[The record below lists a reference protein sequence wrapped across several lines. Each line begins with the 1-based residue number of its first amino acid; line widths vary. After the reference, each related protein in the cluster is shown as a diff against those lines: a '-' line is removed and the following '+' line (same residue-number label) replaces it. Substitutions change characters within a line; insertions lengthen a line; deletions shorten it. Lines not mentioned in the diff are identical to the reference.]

1 MIIDG
6 LQYCNWSE
14 KIFKQWRQSK
24 LTAVH
29 VTIAYHE
36 QFRETI
42 LNFEKWN
49 SFFELYPNLIIPAYT
64 LDDIIKAKEDNK
76 TAVIFGFQNPSPIE
90 DDIRLIEIL
99 HRLGARVMQLTY
111 NNQSLL
117 ATGCYENEDSGL
129 TRMGKEVVKEMNRV
143 GMIIDM
149 SHSSERSTIE
159 AIEYSSKPITI
170 SHANPSFWHK
180 AKRNKSKKVLQT
192 LTENEGILGLSLYPH
207 HLKNSSDCTLEDFTN
222 MILDLI
228 ELIGIDHI
236 GFGSDLCQDQPDS
249 IVEWMRVGRWTKNID
264 YGEGSESNPGF
275 PKMPKWFKDNRDWH
289 KIFNKLSDIGLSDK
303 QIKKIQGENW
313 FNFFKRTNSFE

>member
-1 MIIDG
+1 
-6 LQYCNWSE
+6 
-14 KIFKQWRQSK
+14 
-24 LTAVH
+24 
-29 VTIAYHE
+29 
-36 QFRETI
+36 
-42 LNFEKWN
+42 
-49 SFFELYPNLIIPAYT
+49 
-64 LDDIIKAKEDNK
+64 
-76 TAVIFGFQNPSPIE
+76 
-90 DDIRLIEIL
+90 
-99 HRLGARVMQLTY
+99 MQLTY

-117 ATGCYENEDSGL
+117 ATGCYEDEDNGL

-170 SHANPSFWHK
+170 SHANPNFWHK

-192 LTENEGILGLSLYPH
+192 LSENNGILGLSLYPH
-207 HLKNSSDCTLEDFTN
+207 HLKNSSDCTIEDFAN

-228 ELIGIDHI
+228 EVIGIDHI

-264 YGEGSESNPGF
+264 YGEGSASNPGF

-289 KIFNKLSDIGLSDK
+289 KIFSKLSDIGLSDI

-313 FNFFKRTNSFE
+313 FNFFKRTNSFR

>member
-14 KIFKQWRQSK
+14 KIFKQWRQSN

-49 SFFELYPNLIIPAYT
+49 SFFELYPDLIKPAYT
-64 LDDIIKAKEDNK
+64 LNDIIKAKEDNK

-117 ATGCYENEDSGL
+117 ATGCYEDEDNGL
-129 TRMGKEVVKEMNRV
+129 TRMGKEVVREMNRV

-149 SHSSERSTIE
+149 SHSSERSTLE
-159 AIEYSSKPITI
+159 AIEFSSKPITI
-170 SHANPSFWHK
+170 SHANPYFWHK

-192 LTENEGILGLSLYPH
+192 LSENNGILGLSLYPH
-207 HLKNSSDCTLEDFTN
+207 HLKNSSECTLEDFTN

-228 ELIGIDHI
+228 DVIGIDHI

-249 IVEWMRVGRWTKNID
+249 IVEWMRVGRWTKNMD
-264 YGEGSESNPGF
+264 YGEGSVSNPGF

-289 KIFNKLSDIGLSDK
+289 IIFDKLSDIGLSDK
-303 QIKKIQGENW
+303 HIKKIQGENW
-313 FNFFKRTNSFE
+313 FNFFKRTNSFQ

>member
-14 KIFKQWRQSK
+14 KIFKQWRMSN

-49 SFFELYPNLIIPAYT
+49 SYFESFSNLILPAYS
-64 LDDIIKAKEDNK
+64 LKDIIYAKENNK

-99 HRLGARVMQLTY
+99 HRLGARFMQLTY

-117 ATGCYENEDSGL
+117 ATGCYEEQDSGL

-149 SHSSERSTIE
+149 SHSSEKSTLE
-159 AIEYSSKPITI
+159 AIEYSSVPITI
-170 SHANPSFWHK
+170 SHANPEFWHK
-180 AKRNKSKKVLQT
+180 AKRNKSNKVLRS
-192 LTENEGILGLSLYPH
+192 LSENNGILGLSLYPH
-207 HLKNSSDCTLEDFTN
+207 HLKNSSNCSIEEFTN
-222 MILDLI
+222 MIKDLI
-228 ELIGIDHI
+228 DLIGVEHI

-264 YGEGSESNPGF
+264 YGEGSPSNPGF
-275 PKMPKWFKDNRDWH
+275 PKMPSWFKDNKDWH
-289 KIFNKLSDIGLSDK
+289 KIFENLSQSGLTDN

-313 FNFFKRTNSFE
+313 FDFFKRTNSFR

>member
-14 KIFKQWRQSK
+14 KIFKQWRMSN

-49 SFFELYPNLIIPAYT
+49 SYFESFSNLILPAYS
-64 LDDIIKAKEDNK
+64 LKDIIYAKENNK

-99 HRLGARVMQLTY
+99 HRLGARFMQLTY

-117 ATGCYENEDSGL
+117 ATGCYEEQDSGL

-149 SHSSERSTIE
+149 SHSSEKSTLE
-159 AIEYSSKPITI
+159 AIEYSSVPITI
-170 SHANPSFWHK
+170 SHANPEFWHK
-180 AKRNKSKKVLQT
+180 AKRNKSNKVLRA
-192 LTENEGILGLSLYPH
+192 LSENNGILGLSLYPH
-207 HLKNSSDCTLEDFTN
+207 HLKNSSNCSVEEFTN
-222 MILDLI
+222 MIKDLI
-228 ELIGIDHI
+228 DLIGVEHI

-249 IVEWMRVGRWTKNID
+249 IVEWMRVGRWTKNMD
-264 YGEGSESNPGF
+264 YGEGSPSNPGF
-275 PKMPKWFKDNRDWH
+275 PKMPSWFKDNKDWH
-289 KIFNKLSDIGLSDK
+289 KIFENLSQSGLTDN

-313 FNFFKRTNSFE
+313 IDFFKRTNSFR

>member
-14 KIFKQWRQSK
+14 KIFKQWRMSN

-49 SFFELYPNLIIPAYT
+49 SYFESFSNLILPAYS
-64 LDDIIKAKEDNK
+64 LKDIIYAKENNK

-99 HRLGARVMQLTY
+99 HRLGARFMQLTY

-117 ATGCYENEDSGL
+117 ATGCYEEQDSGL

-149 SHSSERSTIE
+149 SHSSEKSTLE
-159 AIEYSSKPITI
+159 AIEYSSVPITI
-170 SHANPSFWHK
+170 SHANPEFWHK
-180 AKRNKSKKVLQT
+180 AKRNKSNKVLRA
-192 LTENEGILGLSLYPH
+192 LSENNGILGLSLYPH
-207 HLKNSSDCTLEDFTN
+207 HLKNSSNCSVEEFTN
-222 MILDLI
+222 MIKDLI
-228 ELIGIDHI
+228 ELIGVEHI

-249 IVEWMRVGRWTKNID
+249 IVEWMRVGRWTKNMD
-264 YGEGSESNPGF
+264 YGEGSPSNPGF
-275 PKMPKWFKDNRDWH
+275 PKMPSWFKDNKDWH
-289 KIFNKLSDIGLSDK
+289 KIFENLSQSGLTDN

-313 FNFFKRTNSFE
+313 IDFFKRTNSFR